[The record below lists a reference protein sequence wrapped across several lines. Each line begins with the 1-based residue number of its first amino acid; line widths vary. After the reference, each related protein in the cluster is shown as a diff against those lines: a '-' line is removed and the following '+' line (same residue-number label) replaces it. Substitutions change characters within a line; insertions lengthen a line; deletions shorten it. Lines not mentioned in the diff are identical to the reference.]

1 MTAGFRVNPQALAAK
16 AGYDQDRAEVIDGL
30 AQQVEKAR
38 ATEDCFG
45 LIGMNAGFFTGY
57 DGMVD
62 TVEENVS
69 KAAEYLRSAAER
81 LHASA
86 GDYSSFDTGWA
97 GLFQQTTTALPGSN
111 FDTVGLGQAA
121 KPEFDA
127 ASTADGARDAVSDFQ
142 GASSLPEIFVAGVR
156 VQREADELL
165 AHPMQGFWDNG
176 LGFLVEWCMTPFRPL
191 VEQVTGDPDQMRATG
206 AGWARMSTFI
216 KELADADAAE
226 QESLLTYWEGEAAS
240 AQDKQKKEFQDG
252 LRALA
257 DTCLQLKQH
266 LDQVA
271 DFFEELWNILVDIV
285 REFVE
290 GLIITWLAALAT
302 SALSFGASVAAAW
315 STSVARLS
323 VTLSRILAQVSR
335 ALQWLVRMLR
345 YLKQLQTAIQTW
357 TRSQSLLL
365 RAGLRVGGANRALRY
380 LDPMAMA
387 VRATTGLTGRPPSM
401 TALGGATELGTDV
414 ALQEAGEAA
423 VGQGAR
429 DRGNQQAMDRG
440 FQ

>member
-1 MTAGFRVNPQALAAK
+1 MTAGFRVNPPALRAK
-16 AGYDQDRAEVIDGL
+16 AGYDQDRAQVIDGL

-45 LIGMNAGFFTGY
+45 LIGMNTGFFTGY
-57 DGMVD
+57 DDMVD
-62 TVEENVS
+62 TVAENVS

-81 LHASA
+81 LNASA
-86 GDYSSFDTGWA
+86 GDYSAFDTGWA
-97 GLFQQTTTALPGSN
+97 GQFQQVTAGLPGSN
-111 FDTVGLGQAA
+111 FSTVGLGQTAN
-121 KPEFDA
+121 PELDA
-127 ASTADGARDAVSDFQ
+127 VSTADSARDAVSDFQ

-156 VQREADELL
+156 VQREADDLL
-165 AHPMQGFWDNG
+165 AHPMQGFWNNG

-191 VEQVTGDPDQMRATG
+191 VEQVTGDPDQMRVTG
-206 AGWARMSTFI
+206 AGWERMSTFI

-226 QESLLTYWEGEAAS
+226 QQSLLTYWEGEAAT
-240 AQDKQKKEFQDG
+240 AQDKQKREFQDG

-257 DTCLQLKQH
+257 GTCLQLKQH

-271 DFFEELWNILVDIV
+271 DFFEGLWDILVDIV

-323 VTLSRILAQVSR
+323 VTLSRILAQLSR
-335 ALQWLVRMLR
+335 ALRWLVRMLQ
-345 YLKQLQTAIQTW
+345 YLKQLRTAIQTW

-365 RAGLRVGGANRALRY
+365 RAGLRVAGGNRALRY
-380 LDPMAMA
+380 LDPMAMG
-387 VRATTGLTGRPPSM
+387 VRAATGLTGRTPGM
-401 TALGGATELGTDV
+401 TALDGATELGTDM

-423 VGQGAR
+423 VGEGAR
-429 DRGNQQAMDRG
+429 NRSNREAMDRG